1 MGQEEDADVV
11 SQLWCPCSASQQC
24 EEGYGEMLSVQGR
37 LGNSY
42 QSVGCLDCLTK
53 WIKTSESELDLK
65 M

>member
-42 QSVGCLDCLTK
+42 QS
-53 WIKTSESELDLK
+53 TSSCRERRTGEQTVQ
-65 M
+65 